1 MPGLRFGGVGEAT
14 ERFRAHVGGAGHAGA
29 GVRCVELLHGAGRL
43 WAFLGP
49 DVSDESPEPTESAAR
64 PMSYWLSR
72 ASRNVSGWRPAS
84 FWLLL
89 AILVV
94 MVLGL
99 RMVGVRDDPKQFALY
114 LTLMLVFFF
123 VVIARAIVDCI
134 DIWRRGFS
142 ERERLFKDTLGDDEF
157 VAKLSKR
164 VEQGR
169 DSR

>member
-1 MPGLRFGGVGEAT
+1 MIGDPGDT
-14 ERFRAHVGGAGHAGA
+14 N
-29 GVRCVELLHGAGRL
+29 
-43 WAFLGP
+43 
-49 DVSDESPEPTESAAR
+49 ESASR

-72 ASRNVSGWRPAS
+72 AWRNVSSWRPAS
-84 FWLLL
+84 FYLLF

-99 RMVGVRDDPKQFALY
+99 QMITVRDDPKQFALY

-123 VVIARAIVDCI
+123 VVIARAMVDCVE
-134 DIWRRGFS
+134 IWRRGFS

-157 VAKLSKR
+157 VAKLSER